1 MNFSQ
6 LNDLKCTFFNP
17 KTIHPKTKPQNTT
30 FKKTAL
36 YIYSTQPFEID
47 ENDFGLSDDEEN
59 VDELAGYDDPLTIVR
74 TTVKTVEDL
83 EDILDDVKVYNKL
96 MIKQTTKTKKEYD
109 ELCLQPDVPLDQEK
123 TSDEDKISEQ
133 ISRAAKKEKYAN
145 NLEII
150 KHHLVFWADVEVIII
165 ELVKEQEKIEFRS
178 AEQRRAINTS
188 VYTKVNNMFENQ
200 TASKLESLK
209 KSITGKIENAGPGVD
224 IPYWE
229 GLLQQLNSHEAKARL
244 QERHRSHLEAKF
256 AHIETEE
263 QKEEMERAVYQH
275 RVTTGWWES

>member
-1 MNFSQ
+1 M
-6 LNDLKCTFFNP
+6 
-17 KTIHPKTKPQNTT
+17 
-30 FKKTAL
+30 
-36 YIYSTQPFEID
+36 
-47 ENDFGLSDDEEN
+47 
-59 VDELAGYDDPLTIVR
+59 
-74 TTVKTVEDL
+74 KTVEDL

-123 TSDEDKISEQ
+123 TSDEDKISEK